1 MIKKIYRLKE
11 REIKKVLRER
21 KPFFSYGIVLN
32 RFKNKLPYNRFAIV
46 LGSKSV
52 KSWVERNFF
61 RRKFYDFI
69 SEKKLM
75 DSSLHFWEWFYDLV
89 FVVKKQTK
97 LEKKEQKSI
106 NEFEQ
111 NLKFLIKNKWKKY

>member
-1 MIKKIYRLKE
+1 
-11 REIKKVLRER
+11 
-21 KPFFSYGIVLN
+21 
-32 RFKNKLPYNRFAIV
+32 

-52 KSWVERNFF
+52 NSWVERNYF

-69 SEKKLM
+69 LEKNLINKTLQN
-75 DSSLHFWEWFYDLV
+75 DSIFYDLV

-106 NEFEQ
+106 NSFE
-111 NLKFLIKNKWKKY
+111 NDLNFLIKNKWKKS

>member
-11 REIKKVLRER
+11 REVKKVLKYS

-32 RFKNKLPYNRFAIV
+32 VSKNKLNYNRFAIV

-61 RRKFYDFI
+61 RRRFYDFVLKNNLI
-69 SEKKLM
+69 NKT
-75 DSSLHFWEWFYDLV
+75 LHFWDWFYDLV

-97 LEKKEQKSI
+97 LDKMQQKSI
-106 NEFEQ
+106 NSFEKDL
-111 NLKFLIKNKWKKY
+111 NFLIKNKWKKS